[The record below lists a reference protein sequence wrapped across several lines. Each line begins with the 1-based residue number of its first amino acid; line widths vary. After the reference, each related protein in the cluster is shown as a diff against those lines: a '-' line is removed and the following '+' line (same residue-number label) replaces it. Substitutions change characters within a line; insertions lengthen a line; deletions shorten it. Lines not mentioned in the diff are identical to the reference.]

1 MEDKDFLEMIV
12 KELVD
17 KPEDVVVERNIDERG
32 VLLTLKVNPEEM
44 GKIIG
49 KQGQTA
55 RSLRTLLRII
65 GNKNNSYVNL
75 KVYEPEKEGEER
87 APREETP
94 KDKVNGEAR
103 EGGLGQ
109 EAPKEEVVAPVTETI
124 DVDVDELKL

>member
-1 MEDKDFLEMIV
+1 MEDKDFLELIV

-75 KVYEPEKEGEER
+75 KVYEPEKEGGER
-87 APREETP
+87 APREQAPRVET
-94 KDKVNGEAR
+94 
-103 EGGLGQ
+103 
-109 EAPKEEVVAPVTETI
+109 PVTETMDA
-124 DVDVDELKL
+124 DVDDLKL

>member
-1 MEDKDFLEMIV
+1 MQDQEFLETIV
-12 KELVD
+12 KALVD
-17 KPEDVVVERNIDERG
+17 KPEDVVVEREIDERG

-75 KVYEPEKEGEER
+75 KVYEPEKEGGD
-87 APREETP
+87 AP
-94 KDKVNGEAR
+94 
-103 EGGLGQ
+103 
-109 EAPKEEVVAPVTETI
+109 APAASSEPVIEPVTESVTDA
-124 DVDVDELKL
+124 DVDDLKL

>member
-55 RSLRTLLRII
+55 KSIRTLLAAVSARQ
-65 GNKNNSYVNL
+65 GK
-75 KVYEPEKEGEER
+75 R
-87 APREETP
+87 AVLEILE
-94 KDKVNGEAR
+94 
-103 EGGLGQ
+103 
-109 EAPKEEVVAPVTETI
+109 
-124 DVDVDELKL
+124 

>member
-1 MEDKDFLEMIV
+1 MEDKVFLETVV
-12 KELVD
+12 KALVE

-55 RSLRTLLRII
+55 RALRTLLRII

-75 KVYEPEKEGEER
+75 KVYEPEKEGR
-87 APREETP
+87 APREE
-94 KDKVNGEAR
+94 
-103 EGGLGQ
+103 
-109 EAPKEEVVAPVTETI
+109 APREEVSSSDA
-124 DVDVDELKL
+124 DVDDLKL

>member
-1 MEDKDFLEMIV
+1 MQDKEFLETIV
-12 KELVD
+12 KALVD

-55 RSLRTLLRII
+55 RALRTLLRII

-75 KVYEPEKEGEER
+75 KVYEPEKEGR
-87 APREETP
+87 GASHRS
-94 KDKVNGEAR
+94 EA
-103 EGGLGQ
+103 
-109 EAPKEEVVAPVTETI
+109 T
-124 DVDVDELKL
+124 DVDDLKL

>member
-1 MEDKDFLEMIV
+1 MQDQEFLETVV
-12 KELVD
+12 KAIVD
-17 KPEDVVVERNIDERG
+17 KPEDVVVTRDIDERG

-75 KVYEPEKEGEER
+75 KVFEPDREGR
-87 APREETP
+87 PPRERVSREP
-94 KDKVNGEAR
+94 KTT
-103 EGGLGQ
+103 
-109 EAPKEEVVAPVTETI
+109 EV
-124 DVDVDELKL
+124 DDLKL

>member
-1 MEDKDFLEMIV
+1 MQDQEFLETVV
-12 KELVD
+12 KALVD

-75 KVYEPEKEGEER
+75 KVYEPEKEGRVSHDHSSHVSHESH
-87 APREETP
+87 
-94 KDKVNGEAR
+94 EA
-103 EGGLGQ
+103 
-109 EAPKEEVVAPVTETI
+109 T
-124 DVDVDELKL
+124 DVDDLKL

>member
-1 MEDKDFLEMIV
+1 MEDKDFLETIV

-75 KVYEPEKEGEER
+75 KVYEPEKEGGVR
-87 APREETP
+87 APR
-94 KDKVNGEAR
+94 
-103 EGGLGQ
+103 
-109 EAPKEEVVAPVTETI
+109 TESAVPRVENNDS
-124 DVDVDELKL
+124 DVDDLKL

>member
-1 MEDKDFLEMIV
+1 MTNRIINQKEMQDKEFLETIV

-17 KPEDVVVERNIDERG
+17 KPEDVVIEREIDERG

-55 RSLRTLLRII
+55 RALRTLLRII

-75 KVYEPEKEGEER
+75 KVYEPEKEGGR
-87 APREETP
+87 GRKP
-94 KDKVNGEAR
+94 KAEA
-103 EGGLGQ
+103 
-109 EAPKEEVVAPVTETI
+109 A
-124 DVDVDELKL
+124 DVEDLKL

>member
-65 GNKNNSYVNL
+65 GNKKNSYVNL
-75 KVYEPEKEGEER
+75 KVYEPEKEGG
-87 APREETP
+87 AQT
-94 KDKVNGEAR
+94 
-103 EGGLGQ
+103 
-109 EAPKEEVVAPVTETI
+109 PKEEAAAPAT
-124 DVDVDELKL
+124 DSPDLDVDELKL

>member
-1 MEDKDFLEMIV
+1 MQDKEFLEIIV

-17 KPEDVVVERNIDERG
+17 KPEDVVIEREIDERG

-75 KVYEPEKEGEER
+75 KVYEPEKEGQ
-87 APREETP
+87 APRA
-94 KDKVNGEAR
+94 EAST
-103 EGGLGQ
+103 
-109 EAPKEEVVAPVTETI
+109 EAPVAAPAVDA
-124 DVDVDELKL
+124 DVDDLKL

>member
-1 MEDKDFLEMIV
+1 MQDKEFLETIV

-17 KPEDVVVERNIDERG
+17 KPEDVVVERNIDEGG

-75 KVYEPEKEGEER
+75 KVYEPEKEGQ
-87 APREETP
+87 ASTPREE
-94 KDKVNGEAR
+94 
-103 EGGLGQ
+103 
-109 EAPKEEVVAPVTETI
+109 APKVETI
-124 DVDVDELKL
+124 DTDVDDLKL

>member
-1 MEDKDFLEMIV
+1 MQDKEFLEMIV
-12 KELVD
+12 KALVD
-17 KPEDVVVERNIDERG
+17 KPEDVVVDREIDERG

-75 KVYEPEKEGEER
+75 KVYEPDKEGKVSGER
-87 APREETP
+87 SKPQAT
-94 KDKVNGEAR
+94 A
-103 EGGLGQ
+103 
-109 EAPKEEVVAPVTETI
+109 T
-124 DVDVDELKL
+124 DVDDLKL

>member
-1 MEDKDFLEMIV
+1 MEDKDFLETIV

-17 KPEDVVVERNIDERG
+17 KPQDVVVERNIDERG

-55 RSLRTLLRII
+55 RALRTLLRII

-75 KVYEPEKEGEER
+75 KVYEPDKEGRPSTRR
-87 APREETP
+87 APSH
-94 KDKVNGEAR
+94 EA
-103 EGGLGQ
+103 
-109 EAPKEEVVAPVTETI
+109 
-124 DVDVDELKL
+124 DVDDLKL

>member
-1 MEDKDFLEMIV
+1 MEDKDFLETIV

-17 KPEDVVVERNIDERG
+17 KPQDVVVERNIDERG

-55 RSLRTLLRII
+55 RALRTLLRII

-75 KVYEPEKEGEER
+75 KVYEPDKEGRSSEGRSSAHR
-87 APREETP
+87 APSH
-94 KDKVNGEAR
+94 DSY
-103 EGGLGQ
+103 
-109 EAPKEEVVAPVTETI
+109 
-124 DVDVDELKL
+124 VDDLKL

>member
-1 MEDKDFLEMIV
+1 MDDKEFLETIV
-12 KELVD
+12 KALVD

-75 KVYEPEKEGEER
+75 KVYEPEKEGGA
-87 APREETP
+87 AP
-94 KDKVNGEAR
+94 
-103 EGGLGQ
+103 
-109 EAPKEEVVAPVTETI
+109 APAASPEPATETVTDA
-124 DVDVDELKL
+124 DVDDLKL

>member
-1 MEDKDFLEMIV
+1 MQDQEFLETIV
-12 KELVD
+12 KALVD
-17 KPEDVVVERNIDERG
+17 KPEDVVVEREIDERG

-75 KVYEPEKEGEER
+75 KVYEPNKEG
-87 APREETP
+87 
-94 KDKVNGEAR
+94 
-103 EGGLGQ
+103 GGADPVS
-109 EAPKEEVVAPVTETI
+109 EPAAPVSEPAAPAATETVDA
-124 DVDVDELKL
+124 DVDDLKL